1 MPKITKIALVGYKL
15 SHGGAERVL
24 SDLSIYFKKMGL
36 DVHILVMIDQVTYP
50 YAGTLLNLGKLRNA
64 SNSIFN
70 KVKRFIAFRNYVKT
84 EKFDAIID
92 FRFRVHWLQEIFI
105 YTFIYR
111 GIRIQTIHSGRY
123 FSYLFKNKALSKY
136 IFKNFNA
143 IVCVSEGQ
151 KNVIKK
157 ELHFQNLVT
166 INNAVDIEG
175 IQNKLHTTIDLNYT
189 YIIAAGRFA
198 PSKQLNRLIETYS
211 SSKLPNL
218 DIHFV
223 LLGQGDE
230 KEVQIINNKIAQVQ
244 LSDKIH
250 LLGFKDN
257 PYIYLKNALF
267 LVQSSLFEGFPMV
280 LLEALGCETPVIAFD
295 CFSGPNEIIVH
306 EKNGLLVED
315 QNFEAL
321 QLAIERMV
329 DDTHLYAACK
339 KNSLCSIQKFDMKH
353 IGQQWMKLLENLAV
367 KK

>member
-24 SDLSIYFKKMGL
+24 SDLSIYFNKMGL
-36 DVHILVMIDQVTYP
+36 DVHIILMIDQVTYP

-70 KVKRFIAFRNYVKT
+70 KVKRFVAFKNYVKT
-84 EKFDAIID
+84 QKFDAIID

-105 YTFIYR
+105 FKFIYK
-111 GIRIQTIHSGRY
+111 GILIQTIHSGRY
-123 FSYLFKNKALSKY
+123 YSYLFKNKALSNY

-151 KNVIKK
+151 KNLIKK

-166 INNAVDIEG
+166 INNAVDIAG
-175 IQNKLHTTIDLNYT
+175 IQNKLHTSIDLNYK
-189 YIIAAGRFA
+189 YILAAGRFA
-198 PSKQLNRLIETYS
+198 PSKQLDRLIETYS
-211 SSKLPNL
+211 VSKLPDL
-218 DIHFV
+218 DFHLV

-230 KEVQIINNKIAQVQ
+230 KEVQIINDKIAQVQ
-244 LSDKIH
+244 LADKIH

-280 LLEALGCETPVIAFD
+280 LLESLACETPVIAFD
-295 CFSGPNEIIVH
+295 CFSGPNEIIIN
-306 EKNGLLVED
+306 EKNGLLVEN
-315 QNFEAL
+315 QNFESL
-321 QLAIERMV
+321 KIAINRMIT
-329 DDTHLYAACK
+329 DSHLYAECK
-339 KNSLCSIQKFDMKH
+339 KNSLSSIQKFDMEH
-353 IGQQWMKLLENLAV
+353 IGQQWMKLLENLVV